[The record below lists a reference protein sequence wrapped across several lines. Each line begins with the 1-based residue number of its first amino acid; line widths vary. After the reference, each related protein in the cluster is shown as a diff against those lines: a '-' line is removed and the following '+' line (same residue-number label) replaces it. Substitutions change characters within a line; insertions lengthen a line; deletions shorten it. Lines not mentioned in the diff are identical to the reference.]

1 MWRPRPQ
8 TVIFQN
14 QLLFVQ
20 KVSIGGRHKRTHTE
34 VQGASWFQFSC
45 HPPLLLFHPRNPPFG
60 LFWLLLLQMNILVRT
75 LMDGPTSSLLS
86 PLLRKQPGVSEFSL
100 QSLHNAQCPGEI
112 PLIQKCRQLII
123 NAAGLPIYRNN
134 TRGSSYASCS
144 SREQRKYLSQFEVCN
159 WYTRVGFIHIL
170 LIYTL
175 EILFPAEWQESGR
188 QSK

>member
-75 LMDGPTSSLLS
+75 LMDGPTSSLLFFAS
-86 PLLRKQPGVSEFSL
+86 SQGCRNSHFKAYTM
-100 QSLHNAQCPGEI
+100 HNAPVKFR
-112 PLIQKCRQLII
+112 LFR
-123 NAAGLPIYRNN
+123 NA
-134 TRGSSYASCS
+134 GSSSLMRPGCQSIGTIPEALAMPLALHESRENICRS
-144 SREQRKYLSQFEVCN
+144 SRCATGTHAWDS
-159 WYTRVGFIHIL
+159 YTF
-170 LIYTL
+170 Y
-175 EILFPAEWQESGR
+175 
-188 QSK
+188 